1 MTVLEF
7 VREFWWAVLLTVFS
21 MILVKTYWDQVK
33 WWWMNTWYAFPLIG
47 KSARLARDDSRDDQ
61 NKGWLISERSLCADY
76 AKFIGVNS
84 KKQFDNYNSYL
95 QRSGDLG
102 RKPLSLFMWI
112 LIAALV
118 VVEAMG
124 FSYVLAGYTIPG
136 ASEAMQSYGAMGIA
150 FLISV
155 ILVAFTHY
163 SGGELYKNSKVNEA
177 RQEWRDAGKPGQLTY
192 KTAVSLANSY
202 EDDDKPHFTQM
213 AHRVGKK
220 PSYMI
225 SMLTLVFVV
234 VVAVFATYV
243 RGVVLEKELTNEVTG
258 AQTSYFNAPKDLA
271 DVASAAETKALQDT
285 QELDRHGGWGTF
297 IVLAFIF
304 VFLQILGVILGYKYG
319 FAGKQSSEAYRG
331 LGHGRFHTYDEVLN
345 YVEEIVGVAQARLGD
360 LQQRLES
367 HNSLNGNQAVN
378 TQKTFRD
385 FLLENA
391 TRKYDSEM
399 QHDAIGQK
407 QATPVVTESVMNNSV
422 PMPSSQPEVQEE
434 DEVAKLKAELA
445 KHQEI
450 AELKRQLA
458 SLKGE
463 SA

>member
-1 MTVLEF
+1 
-7 VREFWWAVLLTVFS
+7 
-21 MILVKTYWDQVK
+21 
-33 WWWMNTWYAFPLIG
+33 
-47 KSARLARDDSRDDQ
+47 
-61 NKGWLISERSLCADY
+61 
-76 AKFIGVNS
+76 
-84 KKQFDNYNSYL
+84 
-95 QRSGDLG
+95 
-102 RKPLSLFMWI
+102 
-112 LIAALV
+112 
-118 VVEAMG
+118 
-124 FSYVLAGYTIPG
+124 LAGYTIPG

>member
-1 MTVLEF
+1 MTLLDM
-7 VREFWWAVLLTVFS
+7 VREFWWAVLLSVFA
-21 MILVKTYWDQVK
+21 MILVKVYWDQLK
-33 WWWMNTWYAFPLIG
+33 WWWMNAWYAFPLIG
-47 KSARLARDDSRDDQ
+47 KLARLSRDDTRDD
-61 NKGWLISERSLCADY
+61 KHLGWLTSERALCTDY

-84 KKQFDNYNSYL
+84 RQQFDNYNSYL
-95 QRSGDLG
+95 ERAGDLG
-102 RKPLSLFMWI
+102 RKPLSPFMWI

-163 SGGELYKNSKVNEA
+163 AGSELYRNSKVNEA
-177 RQEWRDAGKPGQLTY
+177 RQEWRDDGKKGQLTY
-192 KTAVSLANSY
+192 KTSVSLNKNN
-202 EDDDKPHFTQM
+202 EDDDKPHYTQM

-225 SMLTLVFVV
+225 SILTLVFVV

-271 DVASAAETKALQDT
+271 DVAIAAENKALQDT
-285 QELDRHGGWGTF
+285 QQLDRQGGWGTF

-319 FAGKQSSEAYRG
+319 FAGLQSKQAYQG
-331 LGHGRFHTYDEVLN
+331 LGNGRFHTYDEVLAH
-345 YVEEIVGVAQARLGD
+345 VELIIGVAQARLGD
-360 LQQRLES
+360 LQQRLEA
-367 HNSLNGNQAVN
+367 HNSSHGNQAVN

-385 FLLENA
+385 YLLEIAQEKHESN
-391 TRKYDSEM
+391 K
-399 QHDAIGQK
+399 QHEAIGYQQTEHK
-407 QATPVVTESVMNNSV
+407 KESVLT
-422 PMPSSQPEVQEE
+422 SSTPALDVAVTEE
-434 DEVAKLKAELA
+434 DELAALKAELA
-445 KHQEI
+445 KQQEI

-463 SA
+463 SV